1 MIPQTLIRFLLVTGF
16 IFFNNK
22 SSYCQPTEKQIDS
35 LNQRAFVL
43 RKQNTAEAFKIL
55 KQTEEF
61 SKQINY
67 QKGLAVSYLYEG
79 GIFSQSGF
87 NRGALTLFYKA
98 RSISLSIQDTFNAA
112 RSDQQIAA
120 VIKETGELK
129 KARSILINTLSV
141 YIRLKKFEDAI
152 NCYNNIG
159 VIELESKK
167 YDAAKDYFLKALTL
181 SNSSNYFYGKKK
193 SLYNL
198 GLYHHEVNE
207 LDSAIWYLNES
218 LQLNLKEKDFFAL
231 SQIYQ
236 KLALSH
242 YQLHQIK
249 KGIAYAEQASMYAD
263 SSNAIQLKVQA
274 KETLALLFKQQNNTD
289 QTIALQQEI
298 IALQKQLYQR
308 DKKYILDVV
317 EILQEEEEE
326 RFIAEKTAQEAAAR
340 EKTNIFLLSIAA
352 LIILGLIFLGIP
364 LVHNYRKVKA
374 FSKQLQ
380 ENTARLDQMNKIM
393 AVQNEKLEKENSNKD
408 RLLSIISHDLRIPLV
423 NTKSLIDLINLKII
437 SQKDQPAIF
446 EQLEAQYAR
455 SISLLDNLLIWI
467 KAQMQKAYTEPK
479 NVVISDAVNKIIEEQ
494 KIQINAKKLKVQ
506 NDTDKHLIWF
516 ADEEMIGIVVR
527 NLLSNAIKFTP
538 SEGTINVYNYCKEQH
553 DFLVVQDSG
562 VGIPAS
568 ILEKINAQQYFT
580 TKGTANEKGSGFGLM
595 LIRDMLEKNNAH
607 LIIESEPGR
616 GSKFIVQF
624 PLPDRNC

>member
-1 MIPQTLIRFLLVTGF
+1 MIIKPFIRFLLVTGF
-16 IFFNNK
+16 IFLNSA
-22 SSYCQPTEKQIDS
+22 SSYSQTTEKEIDK
-35 LNQRAFVL
+35 LNQQAFAL
-43 RKQNTAEAFKIL
+43 RKQNVAEAFKIL
-55 KQTEEF
+55 NQTEEL
-61 SKQINY
+61 SRQINY
-67 QKGLAVSYLYEG
+67 KKGLAISYLYEG
-79 GIFSQSGF
+79 GIFSQNGF

-98 RSISLSIQDTFNAA
+98 RSISLSIKDTFNAA
-112 RSDQQIAA
+112 RSEQQMAA
-120 VIKETGELK
+120 VIKETGELP

-141 YIRLKKFEDAI
+141 YIRMNKFEDAI

-167 YDAAKDYFLKALTL
+167 YEAAKDYFLKALTL
-181 SNSSNYFYGKKK
+181 SNSADYFYGKKK

-198 GLYHHEVNE
+198 GLYYQEENAF
-207 LDSAIWYLNES
+207 DSALWYFNES
-218 LQLNLKEKDFFAL
+218 LKLNLEDKDFFAL
-231 SQIYQ
+231 SQIYH
-236 KLALSH
+236 KLALL
-242 YQLHQIK
+242 YFQKKQIQ
-249 KGIAYAEQASMYAD
+249 KGVAYAEKASLYAD

-274 KETLALLFKQQNNTD
+274 KETLSRLFKQQNSID
-289 QTIALQQEI
+289 KTIALQYEI
-298 IALQKQLYQR
+298 IELQKQLYQR
-308 DKKYILDVV
+308 DKKYILDAV
-317 EILQEEEEE
+317 EILQKEEED
-326 RFIAEKTAQEAAAR
+326 RYVAEKNAQESAAR

-352 LIILGLIFLGIP
+352 LIILGFIFLGIP

-374 FSKQLQ
+374 YSKQLQ
-380 ENTARLDQMNKIM
+380 ENAERLDQMNKIM

-423 NTKSLIDLINLKII
+423 NTKSLIDLINLKVI
-437 SQKDQPAIF
+437 SQNDQAAIF
-446 EQLEAQYAR
+446 EQLESQYTR

-467 KAQMQKAYTEPK
+467 KGQMQQVYTEPK
-479 NVVISDAVNKIIEEQ
+479 NVVISDTVNKIIEEQ
-494 KIQINAKKLKVQ
+494 KFQITAKKLKVQ
-506 NDTDKHLIWF
+506 NTTDKNLIWF
-516 ADEEMIGIVVR
+516 ADEEMMGIVVR

-538 SEGTINVYNYCKEQH
+538 SEGAINVYTYTEDKQGY
-553 DFLVVQDSG
+553 LVVQDSG

-624 PLPDRNC
+624 PLPDDKV

>member
-1 MIPQTLIRFLLVTGF
+1 MIIKPFIRFLLVTGF
-16 IFFNNK
+16 IFFNNT
-22 SSYCQPTEKQIDS
+22 SSYCQATEKQIDS

-67 QKGLAVSYLYEG
+67 KKGLAVSYLYEG

-141 YIRLKKFEDAI
+141 YIGLKKFEDAI

-167 YDAAKDYFLKALTL
+167 YDAAKDYFFKALTL

-198 GLYHHEVNE
+198 GLYHHEVNA

-218 LQLNLKEKDFFAL
+218 LQLNLKEKDFFGL

-274 KETLALLFKQQNNTD
+274 KETLALLLKQQNNTD

-308 DKKYILDVV
+308 DKKYILDAV
-317 EILQEEEEE
+317 EILQKEEEE

-538 SEGTINVYNYCKEQH
+538 SEGAINVYNYSKEQH
-553 DFLVVQDSG
+553 GYLVVQDSG

-624 PLPDRNC
+624 PLPDRNF

>member
-1 MIPQTLIRFLLVTGF
+1 MIIKPFIRFLLVTGF
-16 IFFNNK
+16 IFFNNT
-22 SSYCQPTEKQIDS
+22 SSYCQATEKQIDS

-67 QKGLAVSYLYEG
+67 KKGLAVSYLYEG

-141 YIRLKKFEDAI
+141 YIRLNKFEDAI

-198 GLYHHEVNE
+198 GLYHHEVNA

-218 LQLNLKEKDFFAL
+218 LQLNLKEKDFFGL

-274 KETLALLFKQQNNTD
+274 KETLALLLKQQNNTD

-308 DKKYILDVV
+308 DKKYILDAV
-317 EILQEEEEE
+317 EILQKEEEE

-553 DFLVVQDSG
+553 VFLVVQDSG

-624 PLPDRNC
+624 PLPDNNA